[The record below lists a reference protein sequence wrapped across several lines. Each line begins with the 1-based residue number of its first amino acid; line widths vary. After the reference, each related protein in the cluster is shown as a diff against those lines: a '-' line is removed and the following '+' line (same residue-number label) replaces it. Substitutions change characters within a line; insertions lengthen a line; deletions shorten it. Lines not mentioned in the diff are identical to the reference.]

1 MSAVPTGPGRKRPAP
16 GPRGLRRFT
25 APRPPREERCE
36 LCGAALPDA
45 RHRHLVDIEK
55 RALACAC
62 GPCTQLLDRP
72 GSSQGRFRAVPSR
85 HLTDPGHRVDDTTW
99 ELLRIPVSVAF
110 FFHNSALGRPVA
122 LYPSPA
128 GATESEP
135 EPSSWETVLAATE
148 LAGMLEPDVEALL
161 LRRSG
166 GSTECHLVPVD
177 TAYELVGRMRL
188 NWHGFDGGP
197 QARAELDAFF
207 DRVRQQATPLRGS
220 RA

>member
-1 MSAVPTGPGRKRPAP
+1 MSAVPTGPGRAAAAP

-25 APRPPREERCE
+25 TPRPPREERCE
-36 LCGAALPDA
+36 LCGASLPDA
-45 RHRHLVDIEK
+45 SHRHLVDTEK
-55 RALACAC
+55 RALTCAC
-62 GPCTQLLDRP
+62 GPCTQLLDRA
-72 GSSQGRFRAVPSR
+72 GASQGRFRAVPAR

-110 FFHNSALGRPVA
+110 FFHNSALERPVA

-135 EPSSWETVLAATE
+135 EPSSWEAVLAATE

-166 GSTECHLVPVD
+166 GRTECHLVPVD

-188 NWHGFDGGP
+188 TWHGFDGGP

-207 DRVRQQATPLRGS
+207 DRVRQRATPLRGS

>member
-1 MSAVPTGPGRKRPAP
+1 MSAVPTGPGRLRPAP

-25 APRPPREERCE
+25 TPRPPREERCE
-36 LCGAALPDA
+36 LCGASLRDGS
-45 RHRHLVDIEK
+45 HRHLVDTEK

-62 GPCTQLLDRP
+62 GPCTQLLDRA
-72 GSSQGRFRAVPSR
+72 GASQGRFRAVPAR
-85 HLTDPGHRVDDTTW
+85 HLTDPGHRIDDTTW

-110 FFHNSALGRPVA
+110 FFHNSALERPVA

-161 LRRSG
+161 MRRSG
-166 GSTECHLVPVD
+166 GRTECHLVPVD

-188 NWHGFDGGP
+188 TWHGFDGGP
-197 QARAELDAFF
+197 EARAELDAFF
-207 DRVRQQATPLRGS
+207 DRVRQRATPLRGS